1 MPFNDSFMQ
10 ELKYKTDIEDIIS
23 GYVSLR
29 KRGNTSV
36 GLCPFHN
43 EKTPSFT
50 VYNDTQ
56 SYYCFGCGA
65 GGGAINFIMR
75 IENLDFTDAVKFLAD
90 RAGLQMPQD
99 GFDDSL
105 AKRRRNILAINRETA
120 KFYYNYMMSPEG
132 KVGLDYFLNRGLRP
146 NTIKRFG
153 LGYAPDA
160 WDELLKY
167 LKNKGF
173 SVSDMVAANV
183 VKISKNNHYYDT
195 FKNRVIT
202 PIIDVRGNV
211 IAFGGRVL
219 DDSKP
224 KYINTADT
232 LVYKKTNELFG
243 LNLAK
248 ESKADNLI
256 LCEGYMDVI
265 AMHEAGFTNAVAGCG
280 TALTSEQV
288 RLISR
293 YTNEVILAYDADEAG
308 QKAIDKA
315 VRLFSQTDV
324 KIRIPVLTGGK
335 DPDEIIRNLGRDRF
349 KGMLD
354 GASNEVEFALL
365 GLKSKYNTNSTQGKI
380 DYLNDAVK
388 ILAGTSPIEQ
398 DIYLTR
404 LSEELEVSKQSI
416 KAQLDSY
423 SKRYSRR
430 KEKAEYKRIVDESV
444 RNNNK
449 QTYDE
454 NISLRQIK
462 AEERIIG
469 LLLKNPDYIKALD
482 GFDSA
487 LLSSPF
493 IKKVYDISVLRIK
506 NGLELDLN
514 DFSQVLT
521 AQEIG
526 RLSGIIARTPKEKD
540 KDPTAEF
547 KDCVKVIRDEFEKK
561 SIKQTDLSD
570 NESFLKLFGKSDN
583 K

>member
-1 MPFNDSFMQ
+1 
-10 ELKYKTDIEDIIS
+10 
-23 GYVSLR
+23 

-146 NTIKRFG
+146 GTIKRFG

-232 LVYKKTNELFG
+232 LVYKKTNELFAM
-243 LNLAK
+243 NLAK

-449 QTYDE
+449 QAYDE

-493 IKKVYDISVLRIK
+493 IKKVYDISVSRIK

-540 KDPTAEF
+540 KDP
-547 KDCVKVIRDEFEKK
+547 
-561 SIKQTDLSD
+561 
-570 NESFLKLFGKSDN
+570 
-583 K
+583 